1 MEYKVGDMVQG
12 AILGPAVLGTVVAWR
27 PSSYGDGRQLLVI
40 HWDSTPYAN
49 VSYDGVYP
57 SDSVFIK
64 PYRVNQTY
72 EEV

>member
-1 MEYKVGDMVQG
+1 MEYKVGDTVQDT
-12 AILGPAVLGTVVAWR
+12 ILGPAVLGTVVACR
-27 PSSYGDGRQLLVI
+27 PSSYAEGRQLIVI

-49 VSYDGVYP
+49 VSDDGVYP